1 MAEQQLLIPMAC
13 GERLGEARR
22 EQRQSL
28 EVCAAALRIP
38 VETLMAIEAD
48 QFERFA
54 PIYRKGYIK
63 AYARHLGFDQETIDV
78 MVASVEDDAP
88 VLKPV
93 FDTPPPIRSGD
104 RWFRAASYVLASLLI
119 GTLAWQLT
127 HEAVRLYRAAESA
140 PLAENGEPSRE
151 TRVLPA
157 PARPDHVNASI
168 ASLEELGRK
177 RAATAEDP
185 AKAAWSALKQPAEAE
200 IIRELPPGYHRLQ
213 LETSG
218 DSWVEIIDA
227 AGDQLEMDLI
237 RGGATRQY
245 EGLAPF
251 RVLFGRA
258 SAVSL
263 AMDGRAVD
271 LTGFTT
277 GDVMQMSLD
286 EGFVEAMPTDATG
299 NDPLLQ

>member
-1 MAEQQLLIPMAC
+1 MAEQQLLIPMAA
-13 GERLGEARR
+13 GERLGESRR
-22 EQRQSL
+22 EQRLSL
-28 EVCAAALRIP
+28 EACAAALRIP
-38 VETLMAIEAD
+38 LETLVAIEAD

-63 AYARHLGFDQETIDV
+63 AYARHLGFEQEAID
-78 MVASVEDDAP
+78 MLVASVEDEAP

-93 FDTPPPIRSGD
+93 FEAPPPVRSGD
-104 RWFRAASYVLASLLI
+104 RWLRAASYVLASLLI

-127 HEAVRLYRAAESA
+127 HEAVRLYRSAESV
-140 PLAENGEPSRE
+140 PLADSRAQSLEQRALATPSRPE
-151 TRVLPA
+151 
-157 PARPDHVNASI
+157 HVNASI

-177 RAATAEDP
+177 RAATLEDP

-200 IIRELPPGYHRLQ
+200 LIPELPPGYHRLQ

-227 AGDQLEMDLI
+227 DGDQLEMDLI
-237 RGGATRQY
+237 RGGATREY

-263 AMDGRAVD
+263 FMDGRPVD
-271 LTGFTT
+271 LTGFTS

-286 EGFVEAMPTDATG
+286 EGFVEAMPTDGDG
-299 NDPLLQ
+299 NDPLPQ